1 MTPAD
6 SSAQPLLV
14 ACLCAA
20 WCGACRDYRAVF
32 DTQAQASAGVAEFVW
47 VDIEDHDEVLG
58 HLDIQDFPTLAVLR
72 GDEPLFFGPVMPH
85 AQTLARLLRGAAAGE
100 LAPVDAA
107 PLQGLPQRLRE
118 FAAGR

>member
-1 MTPAD
+1 MSD
-6 SSAQPLLV
+6 VSSQPLLI

-32 DTQAQASAGVAEFVW
+32 DKQAQQSAGAAELVW

-72 GDEPLFFGPVMPH
+72 GNEPLFFGPVMPH
-85 AQTLARLLRGAAAGE
+85 AQTLSRMLRSAAAGE
-100 LAPVDAA
+100 LAPIDPA
-107 PLQGLPQRLRE
+107 PLQGLPQRLRD
-118 FAAGR
+118 FAAER